1 VLKSPEFLR
10 ASNAV
15 ASALPI
21 PDAALVTNATFEF
34 NHPIFKTVGMHEYFV
49 QFDVTKVLLFERE
62 AIKVLQT

>member
-1 VLKSPEFLR
+1 M
-10 ASNAV
+10 

-62 AIKVLQT
+62 AITVLRT